1 MSEYDDNPSMM
12 QSSCACACA
21 SSEKIAL
28 TRVVGLEYLL
38 ITWWIFFSR
47 PLNRLQLS
55 GRGWGC
61 TTAVAGHSP
70 TSDDHWKP
78 PSTVC
83 VRVCWNSWIR
93 EWRVWCMSD
102 RIQTIS
108 NWIQDMY
115 WTGFKTWYIR
125 SDPRYVSYP
134 IQDMYQIESKICIR
148 LDPRYVSYWI
158 QDMHQ
163 IGPKIWIRLDPRY
176 VSDRIQDMCQ
186 IGSEM
191 SLGTPVQC
199 VSPALSLVPASAF
212 VTWPSCHV
220 PLSHA
225 NVKACR
231 EMWRNV
237 TTCHDVVT
245 FHGMSFRAPACAAT
259 VIPPDIYLASHLW

>member
-1 MSEYDDNPSMM
+1 MNVRSDPNYIKLDPRYVLD
-12 QSSCACACA
+12 
-21 SSEKIAL
+21 
-28 TRVVGLEYLL
+28 
-38 ITWWIFFSR
+38 WIQNMIYQIRSKV
-47 PLNRLQLS
+47 
-55 GRGWGC
+55 C
-61 TTAVAGHSP
+61 IV
-70 TSDDHWKP
+70 SDP
-78 PSTVC
+78 RYV
-83 VRVCWNSWIR
+83 
-93 EWRVWCMSD
+93 
-102 RIQTIS
+102 S

-115 WTGFKTWYIR
+115 
-125 SDPRYVSYP
+125 
-134 IQDMYQIESKICIR
+134 QIGSKICTR
-148 LDPRYVSYWI
+148 LDPIHVSYWI

-199 VSPALSLVPASAF
+199 VSPALSLLPASAF

-225 NVKACR
+225 NVKACH

-237 TTCHDVVT
+237 MTCHDVVT
-245 FHGMSFRAPACAAT
+245 FHGMSFRAPACA